1 MKNITT
7 RNLIYCIIMKATEM
21 LNKVKDL
28 LSGEA
33 TKSEDIQ
40 ENPQEEVKLEQQS
53 LVNGTILEAESF
65 ESGKEVFIVTEDEKV
80 ALPLGDYELENGRIL
95 KVEEEGIIAS
105 ISEASEEVE
114 EEAKEEEVEATE
126 EAPVKKKI
134 VSEITEEVY
143 ASKEE
148 LNELSSKIEELKTLL
163 ESKADIQEKEELAE
177 EPVKIKHS
185 PEADS
190 KKDLNFFK
198 PKGKF
203 STIDSVLSNMAKF
216 NK

>member
-1 MKNITT
+1 
-7 RNLIYCIIMKATEM
+7 M

-40 ENPQEEVKLEQQS
+40 ENQEEVKLEQKS
-53 LVNGTILEAESF
+53 LINGTIIEAESF

-80 ALPLGDYELENGRIL
+80 ALPLGDYELEDGKIL

-114 EEAKEEEVEATE
+114 EEIEEEVEATE

-163 ESKADIQEKEELAE
+163 ETKADIQEKAELAE
-177 EPVKIKHS
+177 EPVRIKHS
-185 PEADS
+185 PETNS

-203 STIDSVLSNMAKF
+203 TTVDRVLANMAKF